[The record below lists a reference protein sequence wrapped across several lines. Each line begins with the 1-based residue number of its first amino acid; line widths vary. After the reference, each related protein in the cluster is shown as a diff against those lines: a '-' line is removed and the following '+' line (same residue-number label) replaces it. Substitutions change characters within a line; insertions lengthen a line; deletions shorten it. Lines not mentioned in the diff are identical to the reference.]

1 MSDNNVFWI
10 WLGPYNYHADM
21 LRRHIGELART
32 YDSEAFPPHMTL
44 FTGEH
49 EDDGYLKRQLA
60 HIAKAAKASMLEIP
74 VSGYGNSDSY
84 WKTFYL
90 NLKTSPQLKALNK
103 ACRTHTDANSD
114 YVFKPHMS
122 LLYKDLDPKLRRRL
136 VRSADPYPDTVRF
149 DRVFLVRPCTTD
161 KGMDDIANWR
171 VVEQRQIS

>member
-44 FTGEH
+44 FTGTH
-49 EDDGYLKRQLA
+49 DDDGYLKRQMA
-60 HIAKAAKASMLEIP
+60 AIAKAAKAPILEIP
-74 VSGYGNSDSY
+74 VSGYGNSDFY

-90 NLKTSPQLKALNK
+90 NLKNSPQLRALNK
-103 ACRTHTDANSD
+103 ACRKHTDPDSE

-122 LLYKDLDPKLRRRL
+122 LIYKDLDAKMRRRL
-136 VRSADPYPDTVRF
+136 VRNADPCPDTVRF
-149 DRVFLVRPCTTD
+149 DRIFLVRPSSSD
-161 KGMDDIANWR
+161 KGVEDIANWR
-171 VVEQRQIS
+171 VVEQRPIS